1 MSKRHSP
8 PGIRVP
14 TLIPQIFM
22 IDEVFVWVCDKQ
34 CISPD
39 HLTDARW
46 RSLHYIAEQTT
57 QKLNALFAAE
67 KVKA

>member
-8 PGIRVP
+8 PGVP
-14 TLIPQIFM
+14 VPSTTPLTFTVT
-22 IDEVFVWVCDKQ
+22 EVFGWVCDKQ
-34 CISPD
+34 RISPD

-57 QKLNALFAAE
+57 RKLNALFAAE
-67 KVKA
+67 KVEA